1 MRIGREAWILA
12 ALLLLFIAASTYYSR
27 RGEEDEQRGRPTT
40 FSAGRNGLAALFK
53 LCEREG
59 LRAQRLEND
68 IHHVPDGAGLIV
80 ISEPFTR
87 PISAEEESSLAEWV
101 DQGGALLYLIHE
113 GSMTLGTPDP
123 ENPKKTD
130 YTVQAE
136 FKQTRPADLAIG
148 GSASPYLK
156 DVSQIHV
163 DGAQR
168 LAPTS
173 PDKQKALVKD
183 ADGAYAVAWTQGKGN
198 VVVALDT
205 LGADNARLS
214 QADNA
219 LFFLNV
225 AAAHTTAKRPLV
237 LFDEYHQGFG
247 SEGETRGLWDA
258 VGGTTRGIV
267 WYALA
272 VFALL
277 VYNANRRFGTA
288 KRIPIPTYRPST
300 EYIESMARLFR
311 RADAGDIAIE
321 TVYKAFARDLAKRLD
336 SPPDAR
342 LDDTTALAE
351 RRLGWDRPPLRELL
365 NRCDAVL
372 HGEKIGEPE
381 MLKIARQIEDY
392 RRKADLVRPV

>member
-27 RGEEDEQRGRPTT
+27 RGEEDEQKGRPTT
-40 FSAGRNGLAALFK
+40 FSVGRNGLAALYK
-53 LCEREG
+53 LCQREG
-59 LRAQRLEND
+59 LHAQRLEND
-68 IHHVPDGAGLIV
+68 IHHIPDGVGLIV
-80 ISEPFTR
+80 IAEPFTR
-87 PISAEEESSLAEWV
+87 PISPEEESSLAEWV
-101 DQGGALLYLIHE
+101 DQGGAILYLIQE
-113 GSMTLGTPDP
+113 GSMSLGDRDP
-123 ENPKKTD
+123 EDPKKLD
-130 YTVQAE
+130 YTVHAE
-136 FKQTRPADLAIG
+136 FKQSRPADLSIA

-163 DGAQR
+163 DGPQR
-168 LAPTS
+168 LS
-173 PDKQKALVKD
+173 PANPEKQKALVKD
-183 ADGAYAVAWTQGKGN
+183 AEGAYAVAWTQGKGH

-205 LGADNARLS
+205 LGADNSRLN

-225 AAAHTTAKRPLV
+225 AEAHTATKRPLV

-247 SEGETRGLWDA
+247 SEGETRGLWEA
-258 VGGTTRGIV
+258 IGGTTRGIV

-272 VFALL
+272 IFALL

-321 TVYKAFARDLAKRLD
+321 TIYKTFTRDLAKRLD

-342 LDDTTALAE
+342 LDETASLAE
-351 RRLGWDRPPLRELL
+351 RKLGWDGQPLRELL
-365 NRCDAVL
+365 HRCDAIL
-372 HGEKIGEPE
+372 HGEKIAEPE
-381 MLKIARQIEDY
+381 MLKLARQIEDY
-392 RRKADLVRPV
+392 RRKADLVRPA